1 MNMKKIL
8 LIGLIWVS
16 WIWAADCTEKLFS
29 FDTTDSGSVRIYDI
43 ASELADT
50 CRFSLLYKDKEV
62 KRQIRQ
68 SLGIVHI
75 KDYTLKDM
83 FKFLFADHNIFY
95 HYDPEKRILELSY
108 IQTRSF
114 HIDYVNLSQM
124 KTESVKSITVGTS
137 DLSTGGESGT
147 SGVGGVG
154 GGASGSY
161 GTGSTTG
168 SGDNTDM
175 TTVLTVTE
183 FKFWD
188 HFKAQIDAIL
198 QRDEDSHAVHSKALV
213 NREAGIV
220 TVTGTRRQ
228 IERVARYIRQ
238 ISDRLHKQVLLE
250 ANLIE
255 LRYADQNSTGID
267 WSRFDMRF
275 RGIARKGGTFL
286 LRDGY
291 RLGYQFTM
299 DGLLQFLQKYGD
311 VHTISNPKVMTLNN
325 QPAVINVGDQ
335 INYRYQTGSVS
346 NYNNGASATNTYE
359 LGSMFVGLTL
369 IVVPEVT
376 DDGFVILRVNPVI
389 SERLDD
395 SGLIVY
401 PDYPDEKSD
410 YESILKPKEQSTDR
424 SMPPDVKI
432 KQLTS
437 IVKVKNG
444 NKVVI
449 GGLISK
455 RLIHDNNAV
464 PILSDI
470 PILGR
475 AFHHTETKAQKVEL
489 IVVITPHIVDGSGM
503 PSIDDALKA
512 IK

>member
-1 MNMKKIL
+1 MKKIL
-8 LIGLIWVS
+8 WIGVIWA
-16 WIWAADCTEKLFS
+16 IWGYAADCTEKLFS
-29 FDTTDSGSVRIYDI
+29 FDTTEGAGVKIYNI

-50 CRFSLLYKDKEV
+50 CRFSILYKDKEV
-62 KRQIRQ
+62 KRKVRHT

-75 KDYTLKDM
+75 KDYTLDDM
-83 FKFLFADHNIFY
+83 FKFLFGDHNIFY
-95 HYDPEKRILELSY
+95 RYDLEKRVLELSY

-114 HIDYVNLSQM
+114 HIDYVNLTQM

-137 DLSTGGESGT
+137 ELGSITSTSSNGI
-147 SGVGGVG
+147 G
-154 GGASGSY
+154 GGRRTNNAN
-161 GTGSTTG
+161 GTVG
-168 SGDNTDM
+168 SGDNTDQ
-175 TTVLTVTE
+175 TTVLSVTE

-198 QRDEDSHAVHSKALV
+198 QRDEDSHAVRSKALV

-228 IERVARYIRQ
+228 IERVAGYIRQ
-238 ISDRLHKQVLLE
+238 ISNRLHKQVLLE

-275 RGIARKGGTFL
+275 RGLARKGGTFL
-286 LRDGY
+286 LPDGY

-299 DGLLQFLQKYGD
+299 DGLLQFLRKFGD

-359 LGSMFVGLTL
+359 LGSVFVGLTL

-376 DDGFVILRVNPVI
+376 DDGYVILRVNPVI

-395 SGLIVY
+395 SGMILY

-410 YESILKPKEQSTDR
+410 FQALQKSQGPSSDR

-444 NKVVI
+444 HKVVI

-475 AFHHTETKAQKVEL
+475 AFHHSQTKAQKVEL
-489 IVVITPHIVDGSGM
+489 IVVITPRIVDGRGM
-503 PSIDDALKA
+503 PSIDDALRA